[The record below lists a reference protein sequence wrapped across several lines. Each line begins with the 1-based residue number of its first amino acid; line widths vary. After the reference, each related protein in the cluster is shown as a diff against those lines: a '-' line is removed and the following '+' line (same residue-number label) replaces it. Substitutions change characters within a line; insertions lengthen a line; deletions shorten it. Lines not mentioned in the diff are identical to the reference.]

1 MVSWQ
6 QSMVAQNDSSGLQVG
21 QDRSLRIPAPTINS
35 SDTVRTL
42 AGRTCRLSSLIVS
55 IVSRLTIKRNCE

>member
-6 QSMVAQNDSSGLQVG
+6 QSMVVQNDSSGLQVS
-21 QDRSLRIPAPTINS
+21 QDRSLLTNAPTINS

-42 AGRTCRLSSLIVS
+42 PGRTCRLSSLIVS
-55 IVSRLTIKRNCE
+55 IVSRLTKRNCE